1 MAPIKFEEHVKE
13 KLDEREIQPSEGS
26 WDKLDSRLNN
36 SKKSSGNRWWVSAAA
51 AVVVLLIAGLIFV
64 NQQKQSS
71 VEIVDTPKYEQSE
84 TSSENM
90 KYEEP
95 VQVASEEPE
104 DISESVKES
113 SIKQEYKVPPRSE
126 KMVSDKNPSESKESE
141 QVAESVVENKNFF
154 EPIFLDPPINSPENN
169 YSNRI
174 GELLAKV
181 LEEENVND
189 DITESEVDALL
200 AEAAR
205 EISSERNYYT
215 EGSVNADD
223 LLADV
228 EFEVDQSF
236 RKEVFDFLKEEF
248 LKAKTAVATRND

>member
-1 MAPIKFEEHVKE
+1 MNQF
-13 KLDEREIQPSEGS
+13 S
-26 WDKLDSRLNN
+26 WIHQL
-36 SKKSSGNRWWVSAAA
+36 
-51 AVVVLLIAGLIFV
+51 
-64 NQQKQSS
+64 
-71 VEIVDTPKYEQSE
+71 TP
-84 TSSENM
+84 
-90 KYEEP
+90 
-95 VQVASEEPE
+95 
-104 DISESVKES
+104 
-113 SIKQEYKVPPRSE
+113 RR
-126 KMVSDKNPSESKESE
+126 
-141 QVAESVVENKNFF
+141 
-154 EPIFLDPPINSPENN
+154 NN

-181 LEEENVND
+181 LEEENEND